1 MTIPHHLLQPS
12 LQHDAAIARAPYSQL
27 TVFAAAFLGGP
38 PAVLLVG
45 GLNAWRLQRWPRDLA
60 WLLPGLLLWVGLEA
74 WLLQGDDGLLTT
86 LSGWFGARTPEVL
99 RRGLALAL
107 FGVTALLLHRREH
120 RLADLMGLPR
130 PPGFLPGLVAIV
142 TGNLLSYGLVYLLA
156 HAGSGA

>member
-27 TVFAAAFLGGP
+27 TGFAAAFLGGP

-60 WLLPGLLLWVGLEA
+60 WLLPGLLLWLALEG
-74 WLLQGDDGLLTT
+74 WLLHGHDAVLHGLVDL
-86 LSGWFGARTPEVL
+86 LGARTPEIL
-99 RRGLALAL
+99 RRGLALAV

-120 RLADLMGLPR
+120 RLADLMGLKR
-130 PPGFLPGLVAIV
+130 PNGIGPGLAAIV
-142 TGNLLSYGLVYLLA
+142 AGNLLSYGLVYLLA
-156 HAGSGA
+156 HAGT